1 MVRSHSAAVAA
12 VLFFGMTSL
21 ARAQAAGDSTTSLD
35 LSPGTSGVAADTSL
49 AREIAMGDS
58 VRALLAQDDSQTQL
72 DQTQLDSLQTML
84 AHDRSSAPHAAA
96 VSRDQAAVA
105 QTKHAIHQDLAR
117 DKHARTGLTS
127 IEKEIKKAQAPVKKA
142 QASSRPAAGSR

>member
-1 MVRSHSAAVAA
+1 MVRSHSAAVAT

-21 ARAQAAGDSTTSLD
+21 ASAQAAGDSTTSLD
-35 LSPGTSGVAADTSL
+35 LSPGTPGVAADTSL

-58 VRALLAQDDSQTQL
+58 VRAMLAQDDSQTQV
-72 DQTQLDSLQTML
+72 DQAQLDSLQSML
-84 AHDRSSAPHAAA
+84 KSDRGSAPHAAA

-105 QTKHAIHQDLAR
+105 QTQHAIHRDLAR
-117 DKHARTGLTS
+117 DKHARARLTS

-142 QASSRPAAGSR
+142 QASSRPAASSR